1 MRRFDRIVLCLL
13 TAGVCTIAT
22 HQVLRTDTAA
32 ASAIDESA
40 TAAPEHT
47 IAVCAVNQ
55 VVRQLLESDRFLPA
69 REAID
74 VEELVAEFRELEQR
88 LEGLR
93 QQWEQIQ
100 QGGPG
105 DQQQIQT
112 EAEQISQR
120 MQELEELGS
129 ERELELQQLTIEQ
142 LEEAYELT
150 RGATEAVAEELGY
163 DYVLS
168 SQRPDDEF
176 NLNMSSIPA
185 EFNAR
190 PAIVFPEGVDITLDV
205 IAELNLD

>member
-13 TAGVCTIAT
+13 TAGVCTIAA

-32 ASAIDESA
+32 ATTFDEP
-40 TAAPEHT
+40 AAKPQHT

-55 VVRQLLESDRFLPA
+55 VVRELLESDRFLPA

-112 EAEQISQR
+112 EAEEINER
-120 MQELEELGS
+120 MQQLEELGT
-129 ERELELQQLTIEQ
+129 ERELELQQLTLNQ
-142 LEEAYELT
+142 LKEAYELT
-150 RGATEAVAEELGY
+150 REATAAVAEELEY

-168 SQRPDDEF
+168 SQRPEDEF
-176 NLNMSSIPA
+176 NLNLNSLPA